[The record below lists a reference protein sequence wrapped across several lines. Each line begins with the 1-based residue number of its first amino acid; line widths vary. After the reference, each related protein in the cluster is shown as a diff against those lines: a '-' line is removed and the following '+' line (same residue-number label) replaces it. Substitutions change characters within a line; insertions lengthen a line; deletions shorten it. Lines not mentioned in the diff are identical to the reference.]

1 MGLRLVRRMM
11 NDPVETLWLC
21 WALVTTAIS
30 GVPAGSQMRKVA
42 SYWGVKVAIIG
53 SDKELRM
60 NKSKAMVVVVED
72 ENFWYHMVMGYIWHV
87 LSQGIIGA

>member
-1 MGLRLVRRMM
+1 MM

-53 SDKELRM
+53 SYKDLRM
-60 NKSKAMVVVVED
+60 SKAMVVVVED
-72 ENFWYHMVMGYIWHV
+72 ENFWYRVAMGYIWHV